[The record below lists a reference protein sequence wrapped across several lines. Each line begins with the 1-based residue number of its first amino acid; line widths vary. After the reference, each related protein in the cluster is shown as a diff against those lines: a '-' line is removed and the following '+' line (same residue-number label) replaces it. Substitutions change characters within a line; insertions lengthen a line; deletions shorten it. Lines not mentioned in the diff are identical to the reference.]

1 MKEECQCQK
10 KEMMLVCTYFVLF
23 VINAAIVWLA
33 NALFPNNVVL
43 GTWSISKPW
52 AIIHSMGILALIDTF
67 TIPFIRICELKYK
80 KNLTSM
86 HWMIIYFLVN
96 TGGIWLIARFAG
108 EIGLGISSWLVAI
121 LLGIVFDLFQGLG
134 MKWVGKMEIKKY
146 L

>member
-10 KEMMLVCTYFVLF
+10 KEMMMVCTYFILF
-23 VINAAIVWLA
+23 VINALIIWLA
-33 NALFPNNVVL
+33 NTLFPNNVVL

-67 TIPFIRICELKYK
+67 SIPFIRMCEIKRK
-80 KNLTSM
+80 KMFSSKD
-86 HWMIIYFLVN
+86 WMIAYFLIN
-96 TGGIWLIARFAG
+96 TAGVWLIARFAG
-108 EIGLGISSWLVAI
+108 EIGLGISSWIVAVF
-121 LLGIVFDLFQGLG
+121 LAIVLDIFQGLG